1 MKKTTVARS
10 LFVVDAAT
18 KTISASKAALHRAA
32 NPNTKE
38 YKELN
43 KLCAEG
49 LIVRFDKG
57 IYYIPIQTVL
67 GKSILNPR
75 KVIEKKYIRSNERT
89 YGYYGGQV
97 LLNQL
102 GLSTQMPNMLE
113 IYTNKES
120 SRVRDI
126 DIGNQKIRLRRS
138 RVNINDDNAAVLCF
152 LELMNDISVADLDDA
167 DVSIITEYIA
177 SKKIKRED
185 ITRYAPDYPD
195 KVMRNLIVSEVI
207 YSVTQ

>member
-1 MKKTTVARS
+1 MS
-10 LFVVDAAT
+10 LYGTLLELFGYNEPIFSDE
-18 KTISASKAALHRAA
+18 ISFESYSK
-32 NPNTKE
+32 PWI

-57 IYYIPIQTVL
+57 IYYIPTQTVL

-102 GLSTQMPNMLE
+102 GLSTQIPNMLE

-152 LELMNDISVADLDDA
+152 LELMNDISVANLDDA

>member
-1 MKKTTVARS
+1 MS
-10 LFVVDAAT
+10 LYGTLLERFGYNEPIFSDE
-18 KTISASKAALHRAA
+18 ISFESYSK
-32 NPNTKE
+32 PWI

-49 LIVRFDKG
+49 VIVRFDKG
-57 IYYIPIQTVL
+57 IYYIPTQTVL

-89 YGYYGGQV
+89 YGYNGGQV

-102 GLSTQMPNMLE
+102 GLSTQIPNMLE

-152 LELMNDISVADLDDA
+152 LELMNDISVANLDDA

>member
-1 MKKTTVARS
+1 MIIVS
-10 LFVVDAAT
+10 LYGTLLERFGYNEPIFSDE
-18 KTISASKAALHRAA
+18 ISFESYSK
-32 NPNTKE
+32 PWI

-49 LIVRFDKG
+49 AIVRFDKG
-57 IYYIPIQTVL
+57 IYYIPTQTVL

-75 KVIEKKYIRSNERT
+75 KVIEKKYIRSNEIT

-152 LELMNDISVADLDDA
+152 LELMNDISVADLDDT

>member
-1 MKKTTVARS
+1 MIIVS
-10 LFVVDAAT
+10 LYGTLLERFGYNEPIFSDE
-18 KTISASKAALHRAA
+18 ISFESYSK
-32 NPNTKE
+32 PWI

-49 LIVRFDKG
+49 VIVRFDKG
-57 IYYIPIQTVL
+57 IYYIPTQTVL

-89 YGYYGGQV
+89 YGYNGGQV

-102 GLSTQMPNMLE
+102 GLSTQIPNMLE

-152 LELMNDISVADLDDA
+152 LELMNDISVANLDDA